1 MTDEKQTNKQTNQRK
16 KKLFSEE
23 NSPGIIGDPSRV
35 PMTKKQLLSVTALLF
50 PTNSKK
56 TTWRLAI
63 DKWFIFPQM

>member
-1 MTDEKQTNKQTNQRK
+1 MKTNKQTKQS

-23 NSPGIIGDPSRV
+23 NLPAITGDPSRV
-35 PMTKKQLLSVTALLF
+35 PMTKKQLLSVTALFFL
-50 PTNSKK
+50 TDSKK